1 MSTYAVVQLTL
12 DMPSVVK
19 LERAFKRAHGLTA
32 HDAPTL
38 AKSAFGILVH
48 RLSYD
53 HAYVLQSA
61 LKDEDIETQVIA
73 ESDLPVLPPTLF
85 VNRLECTAASLLVS
99 DSVNRPVEIPWSQVM
114 LVSVGRFPVVE
125 VIRQRLSGKSNRDN
139 FAATSDVDG
148 AISYESKQVH
158 TRKTVVEVIT
168 RGAVPRVTILPERP
182 VMFQYLEKRKSRN
195 ETDNVR
201 SFLRDM
207 APFVPEAGWNRG
219 ARGLLAS
226 KAELMGFP
234 SKDAFHQEMIWLLLK
249 EAENGR

>member
-12 DMPSVVK
+12 DMPSVAK

-32 HDAPTL
+32 HDAPTV

-85 VNRLECTAASLLVS
+85 
-99 DSVNRPVEIPWSQVM
+99 VNRPVEIPWSQVM

-219 ARGLLAS
+219 ARGLLES
-226 KAELMGFP
+226 KAELMEFP

-249 EAENGR
+249 DAENGR